1 MMTKDNPDFIALSAD
16 VSMFTKY
23 SEQFKWLNLQVKETK
38 VIDYTD
44 DGCIAFR
51 TYPGNTE
58 IFHYYQIISWQFL
71 FAYLIS
77 IFMLSL
83 IIKRNNLG
91 IKNFI
96 EAYLDI
102 TSLTFSKCFP
112 GSLEKCDNISRI
124 VLGPILVLLLFSAIQ
139 FCNLILDDK
148 VKKIQDLVIDSW
160 DDLAMRE
167 DLEIV
172 GVQNDFVTEFIEQD
186 NEMARNFAK
195 RFTEMSIDVST
206 TPDFL
211 LEMGKN
217 ISSGKGVFLKNRLT
231 LIFLMMKMAT
241 VIRDIEPDFVD
252 HVHVSR
258 HGSTSIPYFIPSFLH
273 AFHPIYYDMNQM
285 YVPAIY

>member
-1 MMTKDNPDFIALSAD
+1 MMTNDNPDFIALCAD

-77 IFMLSL
+77 IFILSL

-91 IKNFI
+91 IKKFI

-102 TSLTFSKCFP
+102 SSLTFSKCLP
-112 GSLEKCDNISRI
+112 SSLENCDHITRL
-124 VLGPILVLLLFSAIQ
+124 VLGPFLMLLLFATIT
-139 FCNLILDDK
+139 FCTLILDDQ
-148 VKKIQDLVIDSW
+148 VKKIQDMVIDSW

-172 GVQNDFVTEFIEQD
+172 GVQNDFVTEFVEKD

-195 RFTEMSIDVST
+195 RFKEISIDLFMKEL
-206 TPDFL
+206 FL
-211 LEMGKN
+211 VKMAMNILNGKA
-217 ISSGKGVFLKNRLT
+217 VFLKNRLF
-231 LIFLMMKMAT
+231 LIFILMRMARF
-241 VIRDIEPDFVD
+241 IKDKNPDFLD

-258 HGSTSIPYFIPSFLH
+258 YGSTSIHFFIPSFH
-273 AFHPIYYDMNQM
+273 YPDHPVYRDMNK
-285 YVPAIY
+285 V